1 MKKLIVFLC
10 AAVLSVSLI
19 LSCVCAE
26 GAPADSARYDMS
38 LEAYETWAENAFEKV
53 NDWRE
58 GSKNLTG
65 FPLQMEAVI
74 RMLDEFKNN
83 SSVLEKGEY
92 YISWHSEALKVAFD
106 ERMIGITL
114 SVEFGSEDNRLDI
127 DVLKSVDWHNG
138 ELWFDGHQVT
148 TNARNIEVQMTETEA
163 GQPGICEI
171 TAGRDE
177 DHLLIRMTSGSK
189 TAEFI
194 VALPDNSKAAY
205 IGITGEN
212 CRIREIKVKQ
222 TGEELPPGSVRKIVS
237 KVSFTDRLESDLPNV
252 QIDHSRSA
260 ATKGIPIRD
269 EVVVDFHTMSLPSA
283 NLVWHCPY
291 IVLFYAE
298 DGIVGGESYKEFALI
313 KINGETT
320 GNEWFAANKLVTKTS
335 DDFPGWDV
343 WKNQNKAGMEC
354 SVRFVRRGSKII
366 TSTENLGVSVENTTT
381 VFEKPEAVYAAL
393 TGDQVALTDIRVS

>member
-19 LSCVCAE
+19 MSCVCAE

-138 ELWFDGHQVT
+138 ELWFDLPDGYSFEDISGIRINYYTDCWPEGLGHAWFKVAYDISDGAVISRT
-148 TNARNIEVQMTETEA
+148 LETEMDDGRFIVNWYLA
-163 GQPGICEI
+163 
-171 TAGRDE
+171 RDE
-177 DHLLIRMTSGSK
+177 EDDHLGGLEGLFYDLAYDREFTESFN
-189 TAEFI
+189 AE
-194 VALPDNSKAAY
+194 
-205 IGITGEN
+205 TGEYY
-212 CRIREIKVKQ
+212 E
-222 TGEELPPGSVRKIVS
+222 P
-237 KVSFTDRLESDLPNV
+237 
-252 QIDHSRSA
+252 
-260 ATKGIPIRD
+260 
-269 EVVVDFHTMSLPSA
+269 
-283 NLVWHCPY
+283 
-291 IVLFYAE
+291 
-298 DGIVGGESYKEFALI
+298 
-313 KINGETT
+313 
-320 GNEWFAANKLVTKTS
+320 
-335 DDFPGWDV
+335 
-343 WKNQNKAGMEC
+343 
-354 SVRFVRRGSKII
+354 
-366 TSTENLGVSVENTTT
+366 
-381 VFEKPEAVYAAL
+381 
-393 TGDQVALTDIRVS
+393 